1 MRLSDFIHDLG
12 GYEKGLLSAVG
23 RTDFADMTTVEMEAE
38 LANPATVQQLVNF
51 LKSVQDKTADTYS
64 RSNAYRFSQELMEL
78 HPIYYLFHEDDVV
91 YIGADKY
98 EIAAFNENA
107 VSLRNVEFPLFGKEF
122 SRADFEEKLKENPA
136 NDHLKVIITES
147 QRTEIP
153 SEKQEDSIS
162 FSIGFSEHPAFYD
175 REMNDRYTNLSFSLG
190 NRLLGVLDEKQH
202 RERENENNHVGWY
215 KKTYFEIS
223 AVIGGEDFHY
233 EGRFDIGDGEGDLIS
248 HIKNFYEYSLS
259 PNCPFIPEWK
269 NRERITIV
277 RR

>member
-1 MRLSDFIHDLG
+1 
-12 GYEKGLLSAVG
+12 
-23 RTDFADMTTVEMEAE
+23 MTTVEMEAE

-190 NRLLGVLDEKQH
+190 NRLLGVLTKNSSGNV
-202 RERENENNHVGWY
+202 RTRIIMSVGI
-215 KKTYFEIS
+215 K
-223 AVIGGEDFHY
+223 
-233 EGRFDIGDGEGDLIS
+233 DL
-248 HIKNFYEYSLS
+248 F
-259 PNCPFIPEWK
+259 
-269 NRERITIV
+269 
-277 RR
+277 

>member
-153 SEKQEDSIS
+153 SEKQEDS
-162 FSIGFSEHPAFYD
+162 
-175 REMNDRYTNLSFSLG
+175 
-190 NRLLGVLDEKQH
+190 
-202 RERENENNHVGWY
+202 
-215 KKTYFEIS
+215 YFI
-223 AVIGGEDFHY
+223 
-233 EGRFDIGDGEGDLIS
+233 FDWL
-248 HIKNFYEYSLS
+248 F
-259 PNCPFIPEWK
+259 
-269 NRERITIV
+269 
-277 RR
+277 